1 MTNEILP
8 LIQILSFPSLL
19 SLSPFL
25 IFALFALTGNQD
37 SLHIHS
43 DTTIHTHTHIWL
55 TLQRSRRIYGCWVSC
70 VILMSA
76 VAHKGTLKP
85 TPDRMTEGP
94 NYHSHGRERERKCV
108 VQREQREEA
117 HRERHRY
124 RVERRSA
131 CACMIQT

>member
-25 IFALFALTGNQD
+25 ISALFALTGNRDLTFTQ
-37 SLHIHS
+37 
-43 DTTIHTHTHIWL
+43 TQPHTHSHIWL
-55 TLQRSRRIYGCWVSC
+55 TLQRSRWIYGCWVSC

-94 NYHSHGRERERKCV
+94 NYHSHERERKCV